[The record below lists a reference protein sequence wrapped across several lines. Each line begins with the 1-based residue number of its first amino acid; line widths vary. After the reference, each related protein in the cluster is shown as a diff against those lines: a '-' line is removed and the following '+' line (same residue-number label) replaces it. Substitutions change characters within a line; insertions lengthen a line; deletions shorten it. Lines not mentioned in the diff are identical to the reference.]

1 MTRQRGEL
9 NAGNNDFKD
18 LDALKQ
24 RLSRAGEKD
33 TTLGFTPSAVEFDPT
48 RAVVADRGGR
58 QGKP

>member
-1 MTRQRGEL
+1 MTRHRGEL

-33 TTLGFTPSAVEFDPT
+33 TLWLRIGEGASSKAEPQRKPS
-48 RAVVADRGGR
+48 
-58 QGKP
+58 